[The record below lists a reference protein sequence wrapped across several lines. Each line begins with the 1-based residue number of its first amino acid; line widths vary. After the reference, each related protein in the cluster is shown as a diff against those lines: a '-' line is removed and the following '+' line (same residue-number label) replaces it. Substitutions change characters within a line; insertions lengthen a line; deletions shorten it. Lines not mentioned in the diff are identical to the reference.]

1 MAVQSY
7 GHGARTPPAAG
18 RWTFEQLFV
27 NGRRVIRAR
36 TPNEFHHYMLK
47 RVTQGI
53 DPATGQTV
61 PMEKRAFI
69 ARGKTSSP

>member
-27 NGRRVIRAR
+27 NGRRVTHAHA
-36 TPNEFHHYMLK
+36 E
-47 RVTQGI
+47 RVLS
-53 DPATGQTV
+53 ANL
-61 PMEKRAFI
+61 
-69 ARGKTSSP
+69 TSIHSVSS

>member
-27 NGRRVIRAR
+27 NGRQAIRAR
-36 TPNEFHHYMLK
+36 TPNEFYHYMLK
-47 RVTQGI
+47 RVT
-53 DPATGQTV
+53 
-61 PMEKRAFI
+61 
-69 ARGKTSSP
+69 